1 MREKVTINQPKS
13 KGDTDADTLKKDEII
28 AKNEDKLL
36 NLIAEIIVNIIME
49 EEE

>member
-1 MREKVTINQPKS
+1 MEAKTNERTNISDTEKQEKFEKTL
-13 KGDTDADTLKKDEII
+13 GDS
-28 AKNEDKLL
+28 DKVLL

>member
-1 MREKVTINQPKS
+1 MKKGITINQPENIEKNNAES
-13 KGDTDADTLKKDEII
+13 LKKEEIT